1 MTLSG
6 VVLTRFSDFH
16 IFGCVWGGL
25 RAIWGYPGVALVLR
39 RRIFLFPSFILKNG
53 TENSRP
59 EAWNVP
65 NHRSNMQKST
75 SGRRKFFENIEK
87 RCRSA
92 RGGLKMFI
100 FSQNGHKDKNGHILE
115 GLGIPKYT
123 EILENLK
130 RGCFYIC
137 SRGATPYIIQ
147 GPHKALLKR
156 LIKRL

>member
-16 IFGCVWGGL
+16 IFGFVWGGL
-25 RAIWGYPGVALVLR
+25 RAIWRYLGVALALR

-59 EAWNVP
+59 EARNVP
-65 NHRSNMQKST
+65 KHRSNMQKST

-87 RCRSA
+87 RRRSA
-92 RGGLKMFI
+92 RGGVKMFI

-115 GLGIPKYT
+115 GPGIPKYT

-130 RGCFYIC
+130 RGSLFAHGG
-137 SRGATPYIIQ
+137 RLPTTF
-147 GPHKALLKR
+147 KAF
-156 LIKRL
+156 IKLF